1 MKKTRLPAVRHR
13 LSGSGN
19 RTRSLLRALL
29 GPAGRTAVP
38 HCKLSLGGFTMKLRL
53 SAVLL
58 VLCTAIPTFAR
69 VLSYSPYTNQVAMPG
84 FHERTTRHFLLLET
98 TPGAELFD
106 PHSRELVLYD
116 TQGEDPR
123 VVIPK
128 SAVSTL
134 YAAALYE
141 HAPPILAPIDAPPVV
156 TLLAVVVDNN
166 GTAKTLVSG
175 NAGTTWKEVEALRG
189 KVIDTEPP
197 DEDHGGPWVQGLYN
211 PIRTG
216 NPQWP
221 FIVRSWSH
229 GIWAVA
235 ADGRAQA
242 LAGPQMTLVGQSADG
257 TKLLVTE
264 YLSPVG
270 TKLSLQILH
279 LNTGVRELIAAD
291 FYAYTTYT
299 GWISPDGTAY
309 IVATRDQG
317 RFLYKWRV
325 GQLELI
331 AGPRDVVAPPYNGPG
346 NGQSSAPANNF
357 LAVPTHDF
365 DGAWM
370 IQRGAFQP
378 TRLLRYTAGSGLSVL
393 WTDPAAPE
401 VEALIAGRSGQSVLI
416 QVHRDRSVEQVPFID
431 PALAVWKLGEP
442 MPRDY
447 DELYVNE
454 EQNKGFIHVDP
465 DTMRDG
471 SKFVFN
477 SGSFENSIEEG
488 PVSPPIGG
496 GGDVIQEWG
505 VVQASLK
512 QHLILPGVARLQ
524 GGFGSEWRTD
534 VTMYNPLDTEQNVD
548 VEYVPMYEAA
558 SSHRTVT
565 VTLKAHE
572 IRFVPDALQA
582 LFLLEN
588 GGGALHFRPAVGMN
602 VVGRTYSRSG
612 EGTYGFGMTAIDAFN
627 AAGPRFPMTFAGAFP
642 GEHFRTNILLTDTS
656 GGGAAA
662 ELSAFG
668 VSGSIG
674 STGSIITALAGGT
687 SQANGIHSTLN
698 LFQRD
703 AGGLMIQATRGT
715 AIATVVA
722 IDNRTNDPTWFPPDL
737 TATEIRT
744 IPVIGHLPGAN
755 GSQFRSDIY
764 LFNPTSQTRTVV
776 LEAKKWDSPVLVT
789 RQFTLLPRE
798 ARVVVDALYSLWNLE
813 GVARLRYWT
822 TDEGD
827 GVRVTSR
834 TYTIEESGATYG
846 SLIPPLNNFQTAPAG
861 DALEIIGA
869 TAGPGFRT
877 NLGLVE
883 LSPVNFSAAPTTV
896 RIRIID
902 QDHRELDNFTILLQR
917 AGGIQIN
924 NILAARGITPPPAAL
939 LVVEVLTNGLVG
951 AYATLVDNVTN
962 DTTYLGAQLAAKP

>member
-1 MKKTRLPAVRHR
+1 
-13 LSGSGN
+13 
-19 RTRSLLRALL
+19 
-29 GPAGRTAVP
+29 
-38 HCKLSLGGFTMKLRL
+38 MKLRL

-58 VLCTAIPTFAR
+58 VLCTAIPAFAR

-98 TPGAELFD
+98 TPGAALFE

-128 SAVSTL
+128 SAASTV

-141 HAPPILAPIDAPPVV
+141 HAPPILAPIDFPPVV
-156 TLLAVVVDNN
+156 VLLAVVVDNN
-166 GTAKTLVSG
+166 ATVKTLVSSD
-175 NAGTTWKEVEALRG
+175 AGTTWKEVEALRG
-189 KVIDTEPP
+189 KLLDTEPSE
-197 DEDHGGPWVQGLYN
+197 EDHGGPWVQGLYN
-211 PIRTG
+211 SIRTG
-216 NPQWP
+216 NSQWP
-221 FIVRSWSH
+221 FIVRSWNH

-235 ADGRAQA
+235 ADGRATA
-242 LAGPQMTLVGQSADG
+242 LTGAQTALFGQSADG
-257 TKLLVTE
+257 TKLLIAQ
-264 YLSPVG
+264 YFSPLEP
-270 TKLSLQILH
+270 KFSLQILDVA
-279 LNTGVRELIAAD
+279 TGVRQVIAPD
-291 FYAYTTYT
+291 FYAYSRYT
-299 GWISPDGTAY
+299 GWIAPDGAAY

-317 RFLYKWRV
+317 RFLYKWRS
-325 GQLELI
+325 GHLELI

-346 NGQSSAPANNF
+346 NGQSSAPARNF
-357 LAVPTHDF
+357 IAVPTHDF

-370 IQRGAFQP
+370 VQRGTFQP

-393 WTDPAAPE
+393 WTDPSAPE
-401 VEALIAGRSGQSVLI
+401 VEALIAGPSGQSVLI

-442 MPRDY
+442 MPREY

-454 EQNKGFIHVDP
+454 ELNKGFVHVNP

-471 SKFVFN
+471 AKFVFN
-477 SGSFENSIEEG
+477 SGSFENSFEEG
-488 PVSPPIGG
+488 PISPPIGG

-534 VTMYNPLDTEQNVD
+534 VTMYNPLDEEQNVE
-548 VEYVPMYEAA
+548 VQYVPMYEAV
-558 SSHRTVT
+558 SSPRTIT

-572 IRFVPDALQA
+572 IRFVSDALQT

-656 GGGAAA
+656 GRGAAA
-662 ELSAFG
+662 TLSAFG

-674 STGSIITALAGGT
+674 SSGSVITAAAGGT
-687 SQANGIHSTLN
+687 SQANGIHSSLN

-703 AGGLMIQATRGT
+703 AGGLVIQPTRGT
-715 AIATVVA
+715 GIATVVA
-722 IDNRTNDPTWFPPDL
+722 IDNRTNDPTYFPPDL

-744 IPVIGHLPGAN
+744 IPVIGHLGGAN

-764 LFNPTSQTRTVV
+764 LFNSTFQTKTVV

-798 ARVVVDALYSLWNLE
+798 ARVIVDALYSLWNLE

-834 TYTIEESGATYG
+834 TYTVDPSGATYG
-846 SLIPPLNNFQTAPAG
+846 SLIPPLNNFQIAPAG
-861 DALEIIGA
+861 DSLEIIGA

-877 NLGLVE
+877 NVGLVE
-883 LSPVNFSAAPTTV
+883 LSPVNFSVAPTSV

-902 QDHRELDNFTILLQR
+902 QDHRELDNFTTLLPR
-917 AGGIQIN
+917 ASGIQIN
-924 NILAARGITPPPAAL
+924 NIIAARGITPPTAAL
-939 LVVEVLTNGLVG
+939 IVVDVLTDGLVG